1 MYKAFRL
8 KLNEFSYSSVGI
20 DDGAK
25 YLSLGRSLMLKN
37 KRNVDSSIRKYL
49 SPEGVLQASEIEDD
63 WFPAVDADVF
73 ISHSHKDEP
82 WVLAFAGYLL
92 SLGLK
97 PFVDFTIWGYAD
109 DLIKKIDDRYFLHN
123 GTYDYDGCNYA
134 ASQVYLFLNSALQK
148 MIDNTGCV
156 IFMDTPNSLKVSKE
170 SLGKTGSVWIYSELL
185 MTNLVEK
192 RKPRSVTATFHLD
205 EAAHEEF
212 QIEYCTDLSH
222 LGDLTMADF
231 ERAVRYGKS
240 GTKILDFLYGTLPR
254 KVIRAQ

>member
-20 DDGAK
+20 DDGTK
-25 YLSLGRSLMLKN
+25 YLSMGRALMREN
-37 KRNVDSSIRKYL
+37 KRNVGFSLKKYL
-49 SPEGVLQASEIEDD
+49 SPEGVLQATEIEDD

-109 DLIKKIDDRYFLHN
+109 DLIRKIDDAYFLED
-123 GTYDYDGCNYA
+123 GEYDYNGCNYA
-134 ASQVYLFLNSALQK
+134 ASQVYLLLNSALQK
-148 MIDNTGCV
+148 MIDNTECV
-156 IFMDTPNSLKVSKE
+156 IFMDTPNSLKVSKQ
-170 SLGKTGSVWIYSELL
+170 SVGKTGFAWIYSELL
-185 MTNLVEK
+185 MTKLVEK
-192 RKPRSVTATFHLD
+192 RKPRSITATFHMD

-222 LGDLTMADF
+222 LGELTMADL
-231 ERAVRYGKS
+231 EWAARYGRS
-240 GTKILDFLYGTLPR
+240 GTKILDFLYGALPK
-254 KVIRAQ
+254 KVIGAQ

>member
-63 WFPAVDADVF
+63 WFPTVDADVF

-123 GTYDYDGCNYA
+123 GTYDD
-134 ASQVYLFLNSALQK
+134 
-148 MIDNTGCV
+148 
-156 IFMDTPNSLKVSKE
+156 
-170 SLGKTGSVWIYSELL
+170 
-185 MTNLVEK
+185 
-192 RKPRSVTATFHLD
+192 
-205 EAAHEEF
+205 
-212 QIEYCTDLSH
+212 
-222 LGDLTMADF
+222 
-231 ERAVRYGKS
+231 
-240 GTKILDFLYGTLPR
+240 
-254 KVIRAQ
+254 